1 MQKDCKNFLDYLRVE
16 SNYSPNTIK
25 SYENELLKFKEYLE
39 MEELDYLKI
48 NKDNIRSYL
57 KYLDD
62 LKYKNSSIGRNISAL
77 RSFYRFLV
85 IKKRIGKNIFASI
98 RNPKIERKL
107 PNFLGELDMQQIL
120 KFPDSK
126 EYKKEKSD
134 TYIKNYTN
142 RDLLIIELLYDTG
155 CRVDELVNIKLKDIN
170 QGEKS
175 IKVLGKGAKERVVF
189 YGEYAK
195 EYLENYLIDREVL
208 LKGRKSEYLFV
219 SLESNRLTTRRIA
232 QIIED
237 ILKIVGIKNKVSPH
251 TLRHTFATHLL
262 NNNADLRSV
271 QELLGHSSLS
281 TTQVYTHVSNERLRH
296 VYLEAHKDNRK

>member
-1 MQKDCKNFLDYLRVE
+1 MQKDCKNFLDYLSVE
-16 SNYSPNTIK
+16 LNYSPNTIK
-25 SYENELLKFKEYLE
+25 SYESELLKFNEYLE

-48 NKDNIRSYL
+48 NKDNVRSYL
-57 KYLDD
+57 KYLDN

-85 IKKRIGKNIFASI
+85 IKERIGKNIFASI

-107 PNFLGELDMQQIL
+107 PNFLSELDMERIL
-120 KFPDSK
+120 EFSTN
-126 EYKKEKSD
+126 ENYKPN
-134 TYIKNYTN
+134 IYTS

-155 CRVDELVNIKLKDIN
+155 CRVDELVNIKLKDVN
-170 QGEKS
+170 QTEKS
-175 IKVLGKGAKERVVF
+175 IKVLGKGAKERIVF
-189 YGEYAK
+189 YGEYGR

-208 LKGRKSEYLFV
+208 LNGRKSEYLFV
-219 SLESNRLTTRRIA
+219 SLERDQLTTRRIA

-237 ILKIVGIKNKVSPH
+237 ILKIVGIKNKVTPH

-281 TTQVYTHVSNERLRH
+281 TTQIYTHVSNERLRH
-296 VYLEAHKDNRK
+296 VYLEAHKDNRE

>member
-1 MQKDCKNFLDYLRVE
+1 MQKDCKNFLDYLSVE
-16 SNYSPNTIK
+16 LNYSPNTIK

-48 NKDNIRSYL
+48 NKDNVRSYL
-57 KYLDD
+57 KYLDN

-85 IKKRIGKNIFASI
+85 IKERIGKNIFASI

-107 PNFLGELDMQQIL
+107 PNFLSELDMERIL
-120 KFPDSK
+120 EFSTN
-126 EYKKEKSD
+126 ENYKPN
-134 TYIKNYTN
+134 IYTG

-155 CRVDELVNIKLKDIN
+155 CRVDELVNIKLKDVN
-170 QGEKS
+170 QTEKS
-175 IKVLGKGAKERVVF
+175 IKVLGKGAKERIVF
-189 YGEYAK
+189 YGEYGR

-208 LKGRKSEYLFV
+208 LNGRKSEYLFV
-219 SLESNRLTTRRIA
+219 SLESDQLTTRRIA

-237 ILKIVGIKNKVSPH
+237 ILKIVGIKNKVTPH

-281 TTQVYTHVSNERLRH
+281 TTQIYTHVSNERLRQ
-296 VYLEAHKDNRK
+296 VYLDAHKDNRE

>member
-1 MQKDCKNFLDYLRVE
+1 MQKDCKNFLDYLSVE
-16 SNYSPNTIK
+16 LNYSPNTIK

-48 NKDNIRSYL
+48 NKDNVRSYL
-57 KYLDD
+57 KYLDN

-85 IKKRIGKNIFASI
+85 IKERIGKNIFASI

-107 PNFLGELDMQQIL
+107 PNFLSELDMERIL
-120 KFPDSK
+120 EFSTN
-126 EYKKEKSD
+126 ENYKPN
-134 TYIKNYTN
+134 IYTS

-155 CRVDELVNIKLKDIN
+155 CRVDELVNIKLKDVN
-170 QGEKS
+170 QTEKS
-175 IKVLGKGAKERVVF
+175 IKVLGKGAKERIVF
-189 YGEYAK
+189 YGEYGR

-208 LKGRKSEYLFV
+208 LNGRKSEYLFV
-219 SLESNRLTTRRIA
+219 SLESDQLTTRRIA

-237 ILKIVGIKNKVSPH
+237 ILKIVGIKNKVTPH

-281 TTQVYTHVSNERLRH
+281 TTQIYTHVSNERLRH
-296 VYLEAHKDNRK
+296 VYLEAHKDNRE

>member
-1 MQKDCKNFLDYLRVE
+1 MQKDCKNFLDYLSVE
-16 SNYSPNTIK
+16 LNYSPNTIK
-25 SYENELLKFKEYLE
+25 SYESELLKFNEYLE

-48 NKDNIRSYL
+48 NKDNVRSYL
-57 KYLDD
+57 KYLDN

-85 IKKRIGKNIFASI
+85 IKERIGKNIFASI

-107 PNFLGELDMQQIL
+107 PNFLSELDMERIL
-120 KFPDSK
+120 EFSTN
-126 EYKKEKSD
+126 ENYKPN
-134 TYIKNYTN
+134 IYTS

-170 QGEKS
+170 QTEKS
-175 IKVLGKGAKERVVF
+175 IKVLGKGAKERIVF
-189 YGEYAK
+189 YGEYGR
-195 EYLENYLIDREVL
+195 EYLESYLIDREVL
-208 LKGRKSEYLFV
+208 LNGRKSEYLFV
-219 SLESNRLTTRRIA
+219 SLESDQLTTRRIA

-237 ILKIVGIKNKVSPH
+237 ILKIVGIKNKVTPH

-281 TTQVYTHVSNERLRH
+281 TTQIYTHVSNERLRH
-296 VYLEAHKDNRK
+296 VYLEAHKDNRE

>member
-1 MQKDCKNFLDYLRVE
+1 MQKDCKNFLDYLSVE
-16 SNYSPNTIK
+16 LNYSPNTIK
-25 SYENELLKFKEYLE
+25 SYESELLKFNEYLE

-48 NKDNIRSYL
+48 NKDNVRSYL
-57 KYLDD
+57 KYLDN

-85 IKKRIGKNIFASI
+85 IKERIGKNIFASI

-107 PNFLGELDMQQIL
+107 PNFLSELDMERIL
-120 KFPDSK
+120 EFSTN
-126 EYKKEKSD
+126 ENYKPN
-134 TYIKNYTN
+134 IYTS

-155 CRVDELVNIKLKDIN
+155 CRVDELVNIKLKDVN
-170 QGEKS
+170 QTEKS
-175 IKVLGKGAKERVVF
+175 IKVLGKGAKERIVF
-189 YGEYAK
+189 YGEYGR
-195 EYLENYLIDREVL
+195 EYLESYLIDREVL
-208 LKGRKSEYLFV
+208 LNGRKSEYLFV
-219 SLESNRLTTRRIA
+219 SLESDQLTTRRIA

-237 ILKIVGIKNKVSPH
+237 ILKIVGIKNKVTPH

-281 TTQVYTHVSNERLRH
+281 TTQIYTHVSNERLRQ
-296 VYLEAHKDNRK
+296 VYLDAHKDNRE

>member
-16 SNYSPNTIK
+16 LNYSPNTIK

-39 MEELDYLKI
+39 MEKLDYLKI
-48 NKDNIRSYL
+48 NKDNVRSYL
-57 KYLDD
+57 KYLDN

-85 IKKRIGKNIFASI
+85 IKERIGKNIFASI

-107 PNFLGELDMQQIL
+107 PNFLSELDMERIL
-120 KFPDSK
+120 EFSTN
-126 EYKKEKSD
+126 ENYKPN
-134 TYIKNYTN
+134 IYTS

-155 CRVDELVNIKLKDIN
+155 CRVDELVNIKLKDVN
-170 QGEKS
+170 QTEKS
-175 IKVLGKGAKERVVF
+175 IKVLGKGAKERIVF
-189 YGEYAK
+189 YGEYGR

-208 LKGRKSEYLFV
+208 LNGRKSEYLFV
-219 SLESNRLTTRRIA
+219 SLESDQLTTRRIA

-237 ILKIVGIKNKVSPH
+237 ILKIVGIKNKVTPH

-281 TTQVYTHVSNERLRH
+281 TTQIYTHVSNERLRQ
-296 VYLEAHKDNRK
+296 VYLDAHKDNRE

>member
-1 MQKDCKNFLDYLRVE
+1 MQKDCKNFLDYLSIE
-16 SNYSPNTIK
+16 LNYSPNTIK
-25 SYENELLKFKEYLE
+25 SYESELLKFNEYLE
-39 MEELDYLKI
+39 MEELDYLEI
-48 NKDNIRSYL
+48 NKDNVRSYL
-57 KYLDD
+57 KYLDN

-85 IKKRIGKNIFASI
+85 IKERIGKNIFASI

-107 PNFLGELDMQQIL
+107 PNFLSELDMERIL
-120 KFPDSK
+120 EFSTN
-126 EYKKEKSD
+126 ENYKPN
-134 TYIKNYTN
+134 IYTS

-170 QGEKS
+170 QGEKN

>member
-1 MQKDCKNFLDYLRVE
+1 MQKDCKNFLDYLSVE
-16 SNYSPNTIK
+16 LNYSPNTIK
-25 SYENELLKFKEYLE
+25 SYENELLKFNEYLE

-48 NKDNIRSYL
+48 NKDNVRSYL
-57 KYLDD
+57 KYLDN

-85 IKKRIGKNIFASI
+85 IKERIGKNIFASI

-107 PNFLGELDMQQIL
+107 PNFLSELDMERIL
-120 KFPDSK
+120 EFSTN
-126 EYKKEKSD
+126 ENYKPN
-134 TYIKNYTN
+134 IYTS

-155 CRVDELVNIKLKDIN
+155 CRVDELVNIKLKDVN
-170 QGEKS
+170 QTEKS
-175 IKVLGKGAKERVVF
+175 IKVLGKGAKERIVF
-189 YGEYAK
+189 YGEYGR
-195 EYLENYLIDREVL
+195 EYLESYLIDREVL
-208 LKGRKSEYLFV
+208 LNGRKSEYLFV
-219 SLESNRLTTRRIA
+219 SLESDQLTTRRIA

-237 ILKIVGIKNKVSPH
+237 ILKIVGIKNKVTPH

-281 TTQVYTHVSNERLRH
+281 TTQIYTHVSNERLRQ
-296 VYLEAHKDNRK
+296 VYLDAHKDNRE

>member
-1 MQKDCKNFLDYLRVE
+1 MQKDCESFLNYLRVE
-16 SNYSPNTIK
+16 LNYSPNTIK
-25 SYENELLKFKEYLE
+25 SYESELLKFNEYLE

-48 NKDNIRSYL
+48 NKDNVRSYL
-57 KYLDD
+57 KYLDN

-85 IKKRIGKNIFASI
+85 IKERIGKNIFASI

-107 PNFLGELDMQQIL
+107 PNFLSELDMERIL
-120 KFPDSK
+120 EFSTN
-126 EYKKEKSD
+126 ENYKPN
-134 TYIKNYTN
+134 IYTS

-155 CRVDELVNIKLKDIN
+155 CRVDELVNIKLKDVN
-170 QGEKS
+170 QTEKS
-175 IKVLGKGAKERVVF
+175 IKVLGKGVKERIVF
-189 YGEYAK
+189 YGEYGR

-208 LKGRKSEYLFV
+208 LNGRKSEYLFV
-219 SLESNRLTTRRIA
+219 SLESDQLTTRRIA

-237 ILKIVGIKNKVSPH
+237 ILKIVGIKNKVTAH

-281 TTQVYTHVSNERLRH
+281 TTQIYTHVSNERLRH
-296 VYLEAHKDNRK
+296 VYLKAHKDNRE

>member
-1 MQKDCKNFLDYLRVE
+1 MQKDCKNFLDYLSIE
-16 SNYSPNTIK
+16 LNYSPNTIK
-25 SYENELLKFKEYLE
+25 SYESELLKFNEYLE

-48 NKDNIRSYL
+48 NKDNVRSYL
-57 KYLDD
+57 KYLDN

-85 IKKRIGKNIFASI
+85 IKERIGKNIFASI

-107 PNFLGELDMQQIL
+107 PNFLSELDMERIL
-120 KFPDSK
+120 EFSTN
-126 EYKKEKSD
+126 ENYKPN
-134 TYIKNYTN
+134 IYTS

-170 QGEKS
+170 QGEKN
-175 IKVLGKGAKERVVF
+175 IKVLGKGAQERVVF